1 MSADVFISYAAKDRE
16 RVAKLVEGLQQAGVS
31 VWIDMAGIEVAAMWS
46 KEIVSAIRECKVL
59 LLSISPQSTE
69 SENVV
74 KELALASERK
84 KPIIPIYLEP
94 AEIPETMEYQL
105 AGIQRVEFYEGRE
118 EMALQAVIRALAK
131 LGVAVADEASAAA
144 AGVPNIAAHG
154 VSHSSAGQAKVREG
168 AAWVKA
174 AAAVAGVTLI
184 AAGLFFLG
192 GSSNKMTAP
201 LGQAGTNATNTT
213 EQTQPLAKPVTLDT
227 NRVVVL
233 PFKTIGTSGETAD
246 LGYGLVSTLTSKLQP
261 LQNLVVIA
269 NESAW
274 NYEGSKL
281 SPKEIGQAL
290 EVGTIVTGEIQTSGD
305 KVQVNIRVI
314 DANTAALGWGSTF
327 TKTKDEFLD
336 LQNEIATQLASELKG
351 GLDATEAQQLAQ
363 KATENAE
370 AQAEYQAG
378 RREWNR
384 RNKEGFDN
392 AIKHFE
398 RAIELDP
405 NYAEPYV
412 GLSNTYALLSTYNF
426 ASPGESMPKS
436 RELAEKAMAIN
447 PKMGSAYTSIAW
459 VQHMY
464 DYEWDDAESNFKK
477 GIELNPNNATGYHW
491 HAISLL
497 QLGQVDRV
505 YPTISKARELDP
517 QSMIIKND
525 FAILCWH
532 TEFETHEREVTQ
544 LVNEALK
551 IDAYFHPTLRLKYFD
566 FDSHDPGEGI
576 KLFQRAREIYPNQPQ
591 IVLSLFELNWKIGN
605 KQKALEYV
613 VELLDIHKDTINR
626 SFIAEIYFEMGK
638 LEDGLRW
645 LEKSAEI
652 REPTLLRFANDGPR
666 FKFLKKEPRF
676 REIFKK
682 INHPLYVDK

>member
-118 EMALQAVIRALAK
+118 EIALQAVIRALAK
-131 LGVAVADEASAAA
+131 LGVTVADEASAAA

-201 LGQAGTNATNTT
+201 LGQAVTNAVG
-213 EQTQPLAKPVTLDT
+213 QTQLLAKPVTLDT

-269 NESAW
+269 KESARK
-274 NYEGSKL
+274 YEDTKL
-281 SPKEIGQAL
+281 SPKEIGQVLGA
-290 EVGTIVTGEIQTSGD
+290 GTIVTGEIQTSSD
-305 KVQVNIRVI
+305 KIQVNIQLVN
-314 DANTAALGWGSTF
+314 ANTQALGWGSTF
-327 TKTKDEFLD
+327 TKTKNEFLD

-351 GLDATEAQQLAQ
+351 GLDAAEAQQLAQ

-370 AQAEYQAG
+370 AQAEYEAG
-378 RREWNR
+378 RREWNKR
-384 RNKEGFDN
+384 SKEGFDN
-392 AIKHFE
+392 AIAHFE
-398 RAIELDP
+398 KAIELDP
-405 NYAEPYV
+405 NYADPYV
-412 GLSNTYALLSTYNF
+412 GLGDTYGLLPIYNF
-426 ASPGESMPKS
+426 AAPIDAMPKAKAY
-436 RELAEKAMAIN
+436 AEQAKSIN
-447 PKMGSAYTSIAW
+447 PKLASAYTSIAW
-459 VQHMY
+459 VQHNYEY
-464 DYEWDDAESNFKK
+464 DWAGAEENYRK
-477 GIELNPNNATGYHW
+477 GIELNPNYATGNHW
-491 HAISLL
+491 YGILLTHIGRTDESIQKTKKAVQLDPTSKIIKFSLSVSCW
-497 QLGQVDRV
+497 QAGQVDLASKTIEEV
-505 YPTISKARELDP
+505 LVIDPHFPTALQFKYDKFHANAET
-517 QSMIIKND
+517 
-525 FAILCWH
+525 AI
-532 TEFETHEREVTQ
+532 ERLT
-544 LVNEALK
+544 EAL
-551 IDAYFHPTLRLKYFD
+551 
-566 FDSHDPGEGI
+566 
-576 KLFQRAREIYPNQPQ
+576 QVYPNQPLLRQ
-591 IVLSLFELNWKIGN
+591 TLFEVHWKNGDREAAKDQLI
-605 KQKALEYV
+605 
-613 VELLDIHKDTINR
+613 ELLDSYHD
-626 SFIAEIYFEMGK
+626 SFIKTRFAEIYFLMGRT
-638 LEDGLRW
+638 DHAYRW
-645 LEKSAEI
+645 LEKGFES
-652 REPTLLRFANDGPR
+652 RESTVPGYANDR
-666 FKFLKKEPRF
+666 KFLKLRKEPRF
-676 REIFKK
+676 RELFKK
-682 INHPLYVDK
+682 INHPLYVD

>member
-16 RVAKLVEGLQQAGVS
+16 RVARLVEGLQQAGVS

-118 EMALQAVIRALAK
+118 EIALQAVIRALAK
-131 LGVAVADEASAAA
+131 LGVTVTDEASAAA

-154 VSHSSAGQAKVREG
+154 VSHSGAGQAKASEG
-168 AAWVKA
+168 AAWGKIV
-174 AAAVAGVTLI
+174 AAVGGVAVL

-192 GSSNKMTAP
+192 GSGSETTTP

-269 NESAW
+269 KESARK
-274 NYEGSKL
+274 YEDSKL
-281 SPKEIGQAL
+281 SPREIGQTLGA
-290 EVGTIVTGEIQTSGD
+290 GTIVTGEIQTSSD
-305 KVQVNIRVI
+305 KVQVNIQLVN
-314 DANTAALGWGSTF
+314 ANTEALGWGSTF
-327 TKTKDEFLD
+327 IKTKDEFLD

-351 GLDATEAQQLAQ
+351 GLDDAEAKQLAQ

-378 RREWNR
+378 RREWDKR
-384 RNKEGFDN
+384 SKQGFDN

-398 RAIELDP
+398 RAIELDS
-405 NYAEPYV
+405 NYADPYV
-412 GLSNTYALLSTYNF
+412 GLADTFGLISAYNF
-426 ASPGESMPKS
+426 ASANEAMPQAKS
-436 RELAEKAMAIN
+436 YAEKAIEIN
-447 PKMGSAYTSIAW
+447 PDLAGAYTSLGW
-459 VQHMY
+459 VFVNYEY
-464 DYEWDDAESNFKK
+464 DWVAAESSFRKS
-477 GIELNPNNATGYHW
+477 IELNPNYATANHW
-491 HAISLL
+491 FGLFLSNLGKHDEAIAS
-497 QLGQVDRV
+497 VK
-505 YPTISKARELDP
+505 KAAELDP
-517 QSMIIKND
+517 QSMIIQSSIGQVYVVAGRFEEASEFVNRAHEMNPY
-525 FAILCWH
+525 FSTAIWFKYAKLKGVN
-532 TEFETHEREVTQ
+532 TEEDVILLKELIKKFPDQPMHRKTLLEVYLKMGNRE
-544 LVNEALK
+544 A
-551 IDAYFHPTLRLKYFD
+551 
-566 FDSHDPGEGI
+566 
-576 KLFQRAREIYPNQPQ
+576 
-591 IVLSLFELNWKIGN
+591 
-605 KQKALEYV
+605 ALEQMV
-613 VELLDIHKDTINR
+613 DLLG
-626 SFIAEIYFEMGK
+626 SFDGILNNCHFAESFFLLGK
-638 LEDGLRW
+638 TEQGYQW
-645 LEKSAEI
+645 LEKGIQA
-652 REPTLLRFANDGPR
+652 RESWVTMYGNLP
-666 FKFLKKEPRF
+666 FLKKYHRESRF
-676 REIFKK
+676 CELYKK
-682 INHPLYVDK
+682 INHPMYLD